1 MSEQTRQQVTIAVDL
16 KKYRIRI
23 HRSTLALLGTPKYVQ
38 FLVSPSAM
46 MLAIQG
52 TDKKTA
58 YTHRVNLAALHP
70 DNSYEIYSTSFVNKL
85 CSLVEGLDS
94 AYALS
99 SITLVHGGYDCLY
112 LSACLCNRSQSFIF
126 LYLLNFVLS
135 CCLRC
140 NHIHHSFR
148 YQIYI
153 NAHNA
158 LYMKK
163 EVAHTIYA
171 QPPRTQTF
179 NNQKNEK
186 RGRPYEI
193 NRKICP

>member
-52 TDKKTA
+52 TDKRTN

-85 CSLVEGLDS
+85 CSLMEGLDRS
-94 AYALS
+94 
-99 SITLVHGGYDCLY
+99 
-112 LSACLCNRSQSFIF
+112 LCRDGREPF
-126 LYLLNFVLS
+126 LRIPTDYS
-135 CCLRC
+135 RRKCRC
-140 NHIHHSFR
+140 FS
-148 YQIYI
+148 
-153 NAHNA
+153 
-158 LYMKK
+158 
-163 EVAHTIYA
+163 
-171 QPPRTQTF
+171 TQF
-179 NNQKNEK
+179 S
-186 RGRPYEI
+186 P
-193 NRKICP
+193 